1 MKVVFFGTPPFAAK
15 ILEFLNLNG
24 IEIVGVVSAPDK
36 RKGRGKKIIST
47 AVKQKSMFLGI
58 DTITPLSLL
67 EKSFITKI
75 KSFNADLFIV
85 VAFKKLP
92 KEIWKMPKIGTI
104 NLHTSLLPNY
114 RGAAPINRVIINGE
128 DHTGVT
134 TFFINEQIDSGDI
147 LLQEKINLENDI
159 TAGQLYNLLINKGQN
174 LIINTIKGIK
184 EEKICSTQQN
194 PNKFIK
200 KSHKLNKELLKINW
214 NESAINIHNLI
225 RGLSPYISENETL
238 KDVSI
243 CPCAWFN
250 FYINNI
256 EKRCKIIHS
265 SFSKET
271 TNNIGEI
278 DTDNQSYLKVNLRE
292 GSIYINKIQ
301 LAGKKIMSIKE
312 FLLGHKID
320 DQWKIF

>member
-15 ILEFLNLNG
+15 ILEFLKLNG

-47 AVKQKSMFLGI
+47 AVKQKSIFLGI
-58 DTITPLSLL
+58 DTITPVSLL
-67 EKSFITKI
+67 EKSFITEI
-75 KSFNADLFIV
+75 ESFKADLFIV
-85 VAFKKLP
+85 VAFKMLP
-92 KEIWKMPKIGTI
+92 KEIWKIPKNGTI

-128 DHTGVT
+128 NQTGVT
-134 TFFINEQIDSGDI
+134 TFFINEKIDCGDI

-174 LIINTIKGIK
+174 LIVNTIKGI
-184 EEKICSTQQN
+184 EEETIFSTQQN
-194 PNKFIK
+194 SNKFIK

-225 RGLSPYISENETL
+225 RGLSPYVSENEIL
-238 KDVSI
+238 KNVSI

-265 SFSKET
+265 SFSKKT

-278 DTDNQSYLKVNLRE
+278 DTDNQNYLKVNLRE

-301 LAGKKIMSIKE
+301 LSGKKIMSIKE
-312 FLLGHKID
+312 FLLGNKID